1 MPRKPKTRAPYR
13 MVSPATWVLARADY
27 LGGMTAQAVADKH
40 GVGLHNLRQTMA
52 RKGWT
57 KRALADARAAV
68 QPDAAASPPPPDP
81 LAMARAAAAGR
92 TGPADPAAPAGG
104 DVLEAVLARVRTAL
118 TSGRG
123 AEASALLRA
132 ARDYV
137 IVQQD
142 VADARAAVAPG
153 VEMWDAAQ
161 PARAGAVT
169 EGLTIQT
176 LHARWSR
183 LSEVELAERI
193 DPQGLMGRKACVEGR
208 MAEVGRG
215 AGRRGR

>member
-52 RKGWT
+52 RNGWT

-176 LHARWSR
+176 LHARWSK
-183 LSEVELAERI
+183 LTIEEQIERA
-193 DPQGLMGRKACVEGR
+193 DPAGATGLKSRAAAKA
-208 MAEVGRG
+208 G
-215 AGRRGR
+215 ARERGR